1 MDSFSDETVKPIH
14 FREVWEEDFYLTESE
29 VSEWINDIVEII
41 NDDSLGIHEKM
52 QAIVDCVA

>member
-1 MDSFSDETVKPIH
+1 MSKDDETVKPIH
-14 FREVWEEDFYLTESE
+14 FREIWEEDFYLSESE

-41 NDDSLGIHEKM
+41 NDDSLGVHEKM